1 MNFQAYLED
10 TFRIIKEEPVILI
23 LGGLV
28 VQLLTMLTMGILAG
42 PFLGGYFLLII
53 YYLRENRKPTFN
65 DIFSGLQQFGNLLP
79 YFLVL
84 LLIFFG
90 LMLLVLPGLL
100 FATWW
105 LYVLPLMV
113 DRKMPFIDAMRQSMN
128 KVNETGFLM
137 HFVFLLLISVIPI
150 MLLNFLST
158 MVPFLFVLKIF
169 LPPFQVGCLASLYI
183 DQFDEFKESDTE
195 DQAKKESRQPE
206 QPVPEQ
212 TEASDQSETESF
224 PEENVLN
231 EKPEEAEE
239 DGDKVEEEPKQTEPP
254 VSEQVE
260 TSDQDA
266 TEPLPED
273 NTLDEK
279 SEETDGHPG
288 QPEEEPDL
296 DSEKDNKDTI

>member
-53 YYLRENRKPTFN
+53 YYLRENKKPTFN

-113 DRKMPFIDAMRQSMN
+113 DRKMSFTNAMRQSMN

-183 DQFDEFKESDTE
+183 DQFDEFKENDDEQKNETKFRATPVTPPQTEETE
-195 DQAKKESRQPE
+195 DQVKEEPRQPE

-231 EKPEEAEE
+231 EKPEETEE
-239 DGDKVEEEPKQTEPP
+239 DGEQIEEEPEQTEQP
-254 VSEQVE
+254 VSDEAIIRDQVEIQSEQVE
-260 TSDQDA
+260 ETTPKKPA
-266 TEPLPED
+266 TE
-273 NTLDEK
+273 
-279 SEETDGHPG
+279 
-288 QPEEEPDL
+288 
-296 DSEKDNKDTI
+296 